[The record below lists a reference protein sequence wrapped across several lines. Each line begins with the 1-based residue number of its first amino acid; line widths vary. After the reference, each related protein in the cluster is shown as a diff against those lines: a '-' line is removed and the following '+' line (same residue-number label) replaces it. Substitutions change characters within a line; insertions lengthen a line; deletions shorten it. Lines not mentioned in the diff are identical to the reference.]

1 MIKNIILN
9 NEIGEVIFR
18 PMLFPDVSHVYKVEE
33 QCYEFP
39 WTEKLIHDCIA
50 VGYYCWVVEH
60 KEGII
65 GYAIYRVAVSEAHL
79 FNIAISP
86 KFQNKGICRL
96 FLGFLLEQMRL
107 KHAQNVLLEVR
118 VSNAPA
124 RKLYHDFNFREI
136 GIRKGYYPASDNTR
150 EDGINL
156 ELVFDK
162 K

>member
-9 NEIGEVIFR
+9 KVGEITFR
-18 PMLFPDVSHVYKVEE
+18 PMLFSDVPNVYTVEK

-39 WTEKLIHDCIA
+39 WTEKLILDCVA

-60 KEGII
+60 NNTVI
-65 GYAIYRVAVSEAHL
+65 GYAIYRLAVGEAHL

-86 KFQNKGICRL
+86 KFQNKGLCRA
-96 FLGFLLEQMRL
+96 FLGFLLEQMQVKASR
-107 KHAQNVLLEVR
+107 VILEVR

-124 RKLYHDFNFREI
+124 RKIYADFNFKEI
-136 GIRKGYYPASDNTR
+136 GIRKGYYPANGNTK
-150 EDGINL
+150 EDALNL

-162 K
+162 SN